1 MNGGFTYKDLDTLK
15 RKAKAL
21 DDLREWLRGRID
33 SEKLITISDMIERAY
48 TEEPRP

>member
-1 MNGGFTYKDLDTLK
+1 MNGGLTYKDLDAMK
-15 RKAKAL
+15 RKAQAL
-21 DDLREWLRGRID
+21 DEIQEWLRSRID